1 MKILLDLDGVMIPVK
16 GWKPAQ
22 LDDDQFFMFSPNAI
36 EILRQFITRDTQIVL
51 TTSHKS
57 RFRTKEWISILN
69 RRGLPVRKV
78 SKLNRLKVPV
88 KSRKEEVLD
97 YLMRSSSKDGILIL
111 DDDRSLNDLQ
121 PEYKQF
127 LVQTNTMIGL
137 RQEHIP
143 AIEAIV
149 KAYQPKKLRLS
160 PSALATATK
169 PTKGL
174 NDARSDS
181 RKSNT

>member
-1 MKILLDLDGVMIPVK
+1 MKILLDLDGVMVPVK
-16 GWKPAQ
+16 NWKPAQ
-22 LDDDQFFMFSPNAI
+22 LDEDKFFMFSPNAI
-36 EILRQFITRDTQIVL
+36 ETLRLFITRETHIVL

-78 SKLNRLKVPV
+78 SKLNRLKVPA
-88 KSRKEEVLD
+88 KSRKEEILD
-97 YLMRSSSKDGILIL
+97 YLTQTSIDDGILIL

-121 PEYKQF
+121 PEFKQF

-149 KAYQPKKLRLS
+149 KAYQQKSICLS
-160 PSALATATK
+160 PATAATATK
-169 PTKGL
+169 PAKALRGAH
-174 NDARSDS
+174 DGSRRSS
-181 RKSNT
+181 R